1 MLTFHWRTSAPL
13 KVVFDPRKVDPTQ
26 KVKICTP
33 RAAERFDPTRT
44 ASKIEPAV
52 DQSREKIGIK
62 NVHSR
67 AVAKKRVFDLNLA
80 SGDGFD
86 VRELD
91 RPAEFTHIVSCAF
104 GRKWRAELCGK
115 RTCQHCLACTFAA
128 ANDDPNTGL
137 IARSVMLCC
146 CHSGSLTRSL
156 SYSLVMLPGFL
167 QGCRGSRSS

>member
-1 MLTFHWRTSAPL
+1 MLTFFWRVLATL
-13 KVVFDPRKVDPTQ
+13 KAVFDPRKVDATQ

-44 ASKIEPAV
+44 ASKIESAV
-52 DQSREKIGIK
+52 YQSREKIGIK

-67 AVAKKRVFDLNLA
+67 VVAEKRVFDLNLA
-80 SGDGFD
+80 PGDGFD

-104 GRKWRAELCGK
+104 GRRWRAEIRSK
-115 RTCQHCLACTFAA
+115 RTCQRCLACTFAA

-156 SYSLVMLPGFL
+156 GYSLVMLPGFL
-167 QGCRGSRSS
+167 QGCRGSRNS